1 MCACAC
7 THIDIDIYT
16 YFQISTFVCWNIYVY
31 IHISNSN
38 PIRVISLAFCLSLFL
53 TFFSPTIRN
62 LACSELIL
70 SVTQTVKNAPTSSPA
85 GVPCSPCRERW
96 HSSLATPCL
105 RLPHPAQLW
114 PLPTPGPP
122 PSHPL
127 HLTWTQ
133 TSHWPPLHGDA
144 VLNRRVLSHCA
155 APQGTLLHPPT
166 RFQTQLLST
175 EPGKGKSTEWSEA
188 YRKQPMLFFHSF
200 LTYNTQRRG
209 IKCQIW
215 LLQTSQLLFSQSLW
229 GCVFCVCV

>member
-1 MCACAC
+1 MCACVH

-16 YFQISTFVCWNIYVY
+16 YFYISTFVCWNIYVY

-53 TFFSPTIRN
+53 TFFSPTTRN

-70 SVTQTVKNAPTSSPA
+70 SVTQTVKNPPTSSPA

-96 HSSLATPCL
+96 HSSLATRCL
-105 RLPHPAQLW
+105 RLPHPAQPW

-144 VLNRRVLSHCA
+144 VLNPRVLSHCA

-175 EPGKGKSTEWSEA
+175 EP
-188 YRKQPMLFFHSF
+188 YRMVW
-200 LTYNTQRRG
+200 G
-209 IKCQIW
+209 
-215 LLQTSQLLFSQSLW
+215 LQKATHVIFSLFSHL
-229 GCVFCVCV
+229 